1 MQTGS
6 PHLWGSNEPHV
17 DENGVR
23 RLRFLTRIAC
33 IWVFLIVARL
43 FHLQILSHEAY
54 KQLAQSQQQKVLE
67 VRAPRGTIYGRSGEA
82 LAKSTSRWS
91 VVLNPRLV
99 PNAEMTAELLSQVL
113 ELDAPALLEKMKASQ
128 EQNRGYLPVKA
139 LVSSEEFERVK
150 ALRLAGVEFREESAR
165 FYPKGTLAAHVLGGV
180 DHEEHG
186 NGGIE
191 LGLQDELEGIPGTE
205 RLLHDVK
212 NNSYQSILEEAPQPG
227 KSIWLTIDE
236 RIQYI
241 AEQALARAMED
252 CKCKTGS
259 VVVMDPRN
267 GDILAMASYPTYNL
281 NVPFKKG
288 DDLSVR
294 LNQAISA
301 PFEPG
306 SVFKVI
312 TLSAGLERTRM
323 GPDSPVNCL
332 GGVITLH
339 GRSIREAKNG
349 FGVIPMRM
357 VLAKS
362 SNVGAIQVALQL
374 SLIHI

>member
-128 EQNRGYLPVKA
+128 EQNRGGRG
-139 LVSSEEFERVK
+139 VSR
-150 ALRLAGVEFREESAR
+150 R
-165 FYPKGTLAAHVLGGV
+165 
-180 DHEEHG
+180 
-186 NGGIE
+186 
-191 LGLQDELEGIPGTE
+191 
-205 RLLHDVK
+205 
-212 NNSYQSILEEAPQPG
+212 
-227 KSIWLTIDE
+227 
-236 RIQYI
+236 
-241 AEQALARAMED
+241 
-252 CKCKTGS
+252 
-259 VVVMDPRN
+259 
-267 GDILAMASYPTYNL
+267 
-281 NVPFKKG
+281 
-288 DDLSVR
+288 
-294 LNQAISA
+294 
-301 PFEPG
+301 
-306 SVFKVI
+306 
-312 TLSAGLERTRM
+312 
-323 GPDSPVNCL
+323 
-332 GGVITLH
+332 
-339 GRSIREAKNG
+339 
-349 FGVIPMRM
+349 
-357 VLAKS
+357 
-362 SNVGAIQVALQL
+362 VGALL
-374 SLIHI
+374 SEGNTGRACIGRGGSRRARQRWD